1 LEELIKFLYKT
12 ECVYANDVKKIL
24 KSSNTGRRIVVNG
37 EGKIADT
44 ERKIYDAEF
53 GLCRSV

>member
-1 LEELIKFLYKT
+1 LYKK
-12 ECVYANDVKKIL
+12 ECVYANDVNKII
-24 KSSNTGRRIVVNG
+24 KSSNTGRSAVNG

-44 ERKIYDAEF
+44 ERTIYDAEY